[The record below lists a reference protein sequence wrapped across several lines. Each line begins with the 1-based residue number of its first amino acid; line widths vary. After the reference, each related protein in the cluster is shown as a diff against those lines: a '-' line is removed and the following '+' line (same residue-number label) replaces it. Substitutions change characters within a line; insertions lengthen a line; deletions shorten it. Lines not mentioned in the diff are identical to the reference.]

1 MWNWPILIPTAYLC
15 SAGRGRG
22 RCVTVEEREIE
33 GCCITSRGE
42 RLSLFKLEEHEET
55 NSQASVL
62 FKSELNKR
70 VGTIT

>member
-1 MWNWPILIPTAYLC
+1 MWNWPILTPTAYLC
-15 SAGRGRG
+15 SAGRG

-33 GCCITSRGE
+33 GCCISSRGE

-62 FKSELNKR
+62 FKSELNKC
-70 VGTIT
+70 VVQ